1 MSVISI
7 THTRTIHSAMYI
19 YYLYIHLL
27 SLYVPMQY
35 LPQRV
40 LGTKYTMLNI
50 PQFIAST
57 SQLSM
62 HTPAPSTMQAVIVEF
77 VPNTV
82 WYDPIGKHTCIIH
95 YKIKWNTV
103 CSRWGNCGLFC
114 VFLKV
119 RKNNPAVKSFL
130 NCVFNWKRYRFHK
143 SNP

>member
-1 MSVISI
+1 
-7 THTRTIHSAMYI
+7 
-19 YYLYIHLL
+19 
-27 SLYVPMQY
+27 MQY

-62 HTPAPSTMQAVIVEF
+62 QTPAPSTMQAVIVEF

-95 YKIKWNTV
+95 YTIKWNTV
-103 CSRWGNCGLFC
+103 CSC
-114 VFLKV
+114 
-119 RKNNPAVKSFL
+119 
-130 NCVFNWKRYRFHK
+130 
-143 SNP
+143 

>member
-1 MSVISI
+1 MSAISI
-7 THTRTIHSAMYI
+7 THTRTRHSVMYI

-40 LGTKYTMLNI
+40 LGTKYTMLTL

-77 VPNTV
+77 VPRTV

-103 CSRWGNCGLFC
+103 CSCWGNYGLFA
-114 VFLKV
+114 FSLKCA
-119 RKNNPAVKSFL
+119 KYNPAVKSFL

-143 SNP
+143 SSP